1 MWLPVE
7 LPLDLQ
13 QAGVPVES
21 SGTGLAW
28 SSGVAK
34 AIVEALSS
42 STVAIVAGEI
52 FRSDRVGLVPLYSG
66 WVVERHPGELA
77 TDFAARSRQ
86 VARMK
91 IDAQAQAGT
100 GSEFYAFTFS
110 SQQDAA

>member
-52 FRSDRVGLVPLYSG
+52 FRSDR
-66 WVVERHPGELA
+66 HPGELA